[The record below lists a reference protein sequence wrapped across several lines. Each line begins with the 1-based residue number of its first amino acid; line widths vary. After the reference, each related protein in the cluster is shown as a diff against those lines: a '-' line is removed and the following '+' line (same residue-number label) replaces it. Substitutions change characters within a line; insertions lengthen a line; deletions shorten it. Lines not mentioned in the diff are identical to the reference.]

1 MLSPMS
7 ARRIDRFR
15 LELPPVGGM
24 RTRALVYLHER
35 MTAEPEALDQ
45 LRDAASVDAAATVI
59 GTPDIHTGFGVPIGS
74 VVASP
79 ELVSPAAVGYDINCG
94 MRLLASPFG
103 ADELPAARLA
113 EAIRDE
119 LPLGEGRSTPLYALG
134 ERALGAVL
142 ADGVPGLAR
151 IARADRALAA
161 ALDPD
166 GIEAELR
173 RIEGGGSVAADAGAV
188 SPRAVERGRA
198 QLGTLGG
205 GNHFVELQR
214 VERVLRPDAARAL
227 GLAAGQ
233 MVVMIHSGSR
243 GLGHQVADEHMRAAP
258 AAAARHG
265 LPVPNRQLAFVPAA
279 SAEGRAFLGAMG
291 AAANFAYA
299 NRQAIA
305 ATVRRA
311 FARALGRDVGLPTV
325 YDVSHNIAAAER
337 PAGERLWVHRKG
349 ATRALPASRMRGT
362 DFAALG
368 QPVLIPGSMGT
379 ASYVLVGAETA
390 AESLFSVNHGAGRV
404 MSRTAAA
411 GKGRRGRR
419 TGGGRISEAR
429 FEQSMRGVHLVCPDR
444 LAAREEAPD
453 AYKDVDLVVET
464 VVGAG
469 LAEVVA
475 RLVPLAVLKG

>member
-1 MLSPMS
+1 MS

-15 LELPPVGGM
+15 LELPPAGRM
-24 RTRALVYLHER
+24 KTRALVYLHER
-35 MTAEPEALDQ
+35 MRAEDEALDQ
-45 LRDAASVDAAATVI
+45 LRDAASVDARSVVI

-94 MRLLASPFG
+94 MRLLTTPLG
-103 ADELPAARLA
+103 ADEIDAARLA
-113 EAIRDE
+113 EEIRRE
-119 LPLGEGRSTPLYALG
+119 LPLGEGKSNALFALN
-134 ERALGAVL
+134 ERQLASVLGG
-142 ADGVPGLAR
+142 GVPGLLR
-151 IARADRALAA
+151 VARADGALAER
-161 ALDPD
+161 LDVEQIERDLRHIED
-166 GIEAELR
+166 GGAVE
-173 RIEGGGSVAADAGAV
+173 ADAGLV
-188 SPRAVERGRA
+188 SPRAVSRGAA

-205 GNHFVELQR
+205 GNHFVEIQR
-214 VERVLRPDAARAL
+214 VERVERPEAARAL
-227 GLAAGQ
+227 GLREGQ
-233 MVVMIHSGSR
+233 AVVMIHSGSR
-243 GLGHQVADEHMRAAP
+243 GLGHQVADEHMKAAP
-258 AAAARHG
+258 GAAARHG
-265 LPVPNRQLAFVPAA
+265 LFAPSAQLAFVPAE

-305 ATVRRA
+305 AVARRA
-311 FARALGRDVGLPTV
+311 FARALGRAVAMPLV
-325 YDVSHNIAAAER
+325 YDVSHNIAKREC
-337 PAGERLWVHRKG
+337 PGDERLYVHRKG

-379 ASYVLVGAETA
+379 ASYVLLGAEGA

-411 GKGRRGRR
+411 GKRHGAKRGK
-419 TGGGRISEAR
+419 GGRISEAR
-429 FEQSMRGVHLVCPDR
+429 FEETMRGVHLVCEDR
-444 LAAREEAPD
+444 FAAREEAPD

-464 VVGAG
+464 VAGAG
-469 LAEVVA
+469 LACVVA